1 MSTQPTDSAKKASSN
16 DLNRQAGLYSL
27 AATAAGVSL
36 MVLAQPAAGE
46 VVITNKNIPIPF
58 CDGLTGP
65 CPVSVYLNNDGIADF
80 QLSLYDS
87 LRTHRSTIRL
97 TVEPLQGG
105 AVVGTPPRTHRYGYA
120 SALLRGSKIGPSA
133 HFLAG
138 QTGIEESKN
147 FEGTG
152 VTAPPH
158 SRPIRQVGRQPPQ
171 SFSWGEVSDCR
182 RHSLRVD
189 SVDGC
194 HLTEVLR
201 ENEVLQG
208 YVRHDH
214 GIRLRNHR
222 QQEPRR
228 GTAGSGLDR
237 RSSPRDRRRAR
248 SSFTRDACLGH
259 GWFGAV
265 AARRSV
271 GSLTYSC
278 EMLPSGTLVS
288 SS

>member
-16 DLNRQAGLYSL
+16 DFNRQAGLYSL

-120 SALLRGSKIGPSA
+120 SALLRGAKIGPSA

-138 QTGIEESKN
+138 QAGIEESTN

-152 VTAPPH
+152 VTAPP
-158 SRPIRQVGRQPPQ
+158 
-171 SFSWGEVSDCR
+171 
-182 RHSLRVD
+182 
-189 SVDGC
+189 
-194 HLTEVLR
+194 T
-201 ENEVLQG
+201 
-208 YVRHDH
+208 H
-214 GIRLRNHR
+214 GLYGKWSGNHPNRFLGVKFLIAGATHYGWIRL
-222 QQEPRR
+222 
-228 GTAGSGLDR
+228 TVVT
-237 RSSPRDRRRAR
+237 SPK
-248 SSFTRDACLGH
+248 
-259 GWFGAV
+259 
-265 AARRSV
+265 
-271 GSLTYSC
+271 SC
-278 EMLPSGTLVS
+278 EKTKSCKDMSATITEYGYETIANKSLDAGLPGADSTDDQAQETGDRPSHPSLGMLALGTDGLALWRREEALVH
-288 SS
+288 